1 MLEILAHFGSHTVQS
16 GLVATLYN
24 RPLQVRARSTFTN
37 LLMLPALLQSRLP
50 LPPHAVR
57 GGAGEPLE
65 LQSTAA
71 ADVVPG
77 ILEGLKLHIESST
90 KLAMISILYL

>member
-1 MLEILAHFGSHTVQS
+1 MYTDVLVYDWPTF
-16 GLVATLYN
+16 VATLYSWVH
-24 RPLQVRARSTFTN
+24 RSLQVRARSTFTN
-37 LLMLPALLQSRLP
+37 LLRLPALLRSRLP

-65 LQSTAA
+65 PQSTAA

-77 ILEGLKLHIESST
+77 ILEGLNLHIESST
-90 KLAMISILYL
+90 KLAMISILYV